1 MQKIYLFSI
10 KFVLFL
16 FLLFSST
23 FFSQTAVTLRSD
35 LSGPYGLAV
44 DGAGN
49 IFVADM
55 SGNAIRKV
63 SPDGSTMT
71 TLGSGFNQPMGVAV
85 DASGNIYVSDS
96 NNNSIKKMDA
106 NGGNITT
113 LVNTGLNKPSAI
125 YIDNLNGLLYFC
137 DTNIGAVK
145 KMTLSGANLTTVAT
159 GLSQPTGIG
168 MDSSG
173 NLYVGTGP
181 GNTVTKIA
189 PNGTKTNI
197 GSGLSLPRGI
207 AIDSFNNVYVAESG
221 NSVVR
226 RMSSSGANITAVTN
240 SSTGSVFGVALD
252 NSNVL
257 YWVSY
262 SAKKLYKLSSS
273 LGVKETFISS
283 FNITPNPANELVEL
297 NNIGKGEK
305 VNIFDLT
312 GKLIFQTTA
321 QSTSISINTSG
332 FQNGLYLIKVG
343 SISKKLVISH

>member
-71 TLGSGFNQPMGVAV
+71 TLGSGFNQPQGVAV

-106 NGGNITT
+106 NGENITT
-113 LVNTGLNKPSAI
+113 LVNTGLNNPSAI

-137 DTNIGAVK
+137 DAYNGAVK

-173 NLYVGTGP
+173 NLYVGTGT
-181 GNTVTKIA
+181 GHTVTKIA
-189 PNGTKTNI
+189 PDGTKTDI
-197 GSGLSLPRGI
+197 GSGWSLPRGI
-207 AIDSFNNVYVAESG
+207 AIDSFNNVYVTDSG
-221 NSVVR
+221 IIR

-257 YWVSY
+257 YWVSL

-312 GKLIFQTTA
+312 GKLIFQTIA